1 MSDQAAG
8 TQQSGAGGTAQAST
22 PAQPP
27 KMDLEKKKKLI
38 LLGLVGAIVVVY
50 LIFSNLSSR
59 RKQKAGRE
67 IAQPVAI
74 SNAESK
80 NTSDMMPL
88 VSIGG
93 QAKGAPGSLA
103 PADDEA
109 ELDRLTK
116 TLKVLQVRT
125 AVIQAQQQLADLRL
139 DPKAQEQRQLAIEVA
154 KKAAA
159 ANHGEPE
166 SSYYAAGGANPSESQ
181 KTKSVAFSE
190 VTESKPSDSPKP
202 AILKMG
208 TLLDA
213 VLVNK
218 LVTDN
223 YTSPVLAMVDRA
235 YFDPLSKKLL
245 VPSGTRILGKA
256 EAVKFQTAS
265 RLAITFD
272 TFQFPNGTSF
282 YVKPEEQ
289 ALEGLGIFGLQDHVN
304 RHTARILFTAGLVG
318 ILTGWNSSQ
327 IQNGGGLS
335 GAYSGTDLMRIQA
348 DSSMVKTG
356 EQLLSPFLNA
366 VPTITVDEGH
376 RMKIWISRDVPIEP
390 YQEAPNE

>member
-1 MSDQAAG
+1 MSDQATG
-8 TQQSGAGGTAQAST
+8 TQESLTGAASEA
-22 PAQPP
+22 PGPVQPP
-27 KMDLEKKKKLI
+27 KMDSEKKKKLI
-38 LLGLVGAIVVVY
+38 LLGFVGVTVLVI
-50 LIFSNLSSR
+50 LITSNLSSR
-59 RKQKAGRE
+59 KKQKAAKE
-67 IAQPVAI
+67 LAQPVAI
-74 SNAESK
+74 SSAEAKNA
-80 NTSDMMPL
+80 SDAMPL
-88 VSIGG
+88 VSIGN
-93 QAKGAPGSLA
+93 QAKGEKGSLA
-103 PADDEA
+103 PSDDEA

-116 TLKVLQVRT
+116 SLKLLQVRT
-125 AVIQAQQQLADLRL
+125 AVIQAQQQLEELRL
-139 DPKAQEQRQLAIEVA
+139 DPKSQEQRQLAVEVA
-154 KKAAA
+154 KKAAT
-159 ANHGEPE
+159 ANQAESE
-166 SSYYAAGGANPSESQ
+166 SSYYTAVGTNSSESQ
-181 KTKSVAFSE
+181 KAKSVAFSE

-202 AILKMG
+202 EILRMG

-327 IQNGGGLS
+327 IQSGGGMS
-335 GAYSGTDLMRIQA
+335 GAYSGPDLMRIQA
-348 DSSMVKTG
+348 NDSMVKTG

-390 YQEAPNE
+390 YKEAPNE